1 MDESKRITIIVKGD
15 FLKIKQ
21 RDLLYDSFTQIV
33 VILFA
38 IAGFFKFA
46 NVYEI
51 MNFGDYA
58 NIYAISTLFII
69 FGIFE
74 VIRIFSS
81 KASNIFVSITYIF
94 ISIVFL
100 IDALYF
106 SYNNRFPTVG
116 NLNLLWQLRGVEDSV
131 EAINPM
137 KFWWILLDVPLIV
150 IYIAFIHRRL
160 YSFIKDKINIKV
172 LNVVLATLFIGILG
186 FGIREICVTDF
197 RLNYLQSEAFCYHFN
212 DIYDVCFESDDD
224 IDYEKYLIPLK
235 VNKDEKYGSLSG
247 KNIIIIQV
255 EALQSFVVDS
265 SYNGQEIMPFL
276 NSLKNNGYYFSNYY
290 YTVGAGNTSDAEF
303 EVNNSVYASS
313 KNSVYTDFYDRE
325 YYSLP
330 YILKDNGY
338 QESNVFHGYK
348 KEFWNREEAYK
359 YQGFDRFYSS
369 EDFTTEDIVGMGIS
383 NKTFLKETASK
394 MKEMSEPFY
403 SFIITLSSHHPF
415 YIGEDNS
422 NIELE
427 EEHKDSLF
435 GYYLNAANYVDSA
448 LESFFKELKKNGLY
462 DNSIFII
469 YGDHFAIPN
478 YNIENAEFVA
488 DFLGHDFS
496 YMDMF
501 NVPCVIHVPGMESGE
516 KIETVASHVDVLPT
530 LLHLLGIENNKSIM
544 MGKDLFTVKDNIIC
558 EQMHVGT
565 GSYISDDV
573 FYYQAV
579 SGIEIYNKAFDRKT
593 GEEIRITNDMLKQS
607 IKSKQTIKDA
617 NTLIRNNLL
626 IKPN

>member
-1 MDESKRITIIVKGD
+1 M
-15 FLKIKQ
+15 KIKQ
-21 RDLLYDSFTQIV
+21 RDLLYNSFTQIV

-38 IAGFFKFA
+38 IVGFFKFA
-46 NVYEI
+46 NVYKI
-51 MNFGDYA
+51 LNLADYA
-58 NIYAISTLFII
+58 NAYAISTLFII

-94 ISIVFL
+94 ISSVFF

-106 SYNNRFPTVG
+106 SYNNKFPTIG
-116 NLNLLWQLRGVEDSV
+116 NLNLLWQLQGVEDSV

-137 KFWWILLDVPLIV
+137 KFWWILLDIPLLI
-150 IYIAFIHRRL
+150 IYMAFIHRRL
-160 YSFIKDKINIKV
+160 YSFIKNKTNIKV
-172 LNVVLATLFIGILG
+172 LNIVLATLLVGILG
-186 FGIREICVTDF
+186 FGVGEYCVTGF
-197 RLNYLQSEAFCYHFN
+197 KLNYLKNEVFCYHLS
-212 DIYDVCFESDDD
+212 DIYDVYIGGDDD
-224 IDYEKYLIPLK
+224 IDYDKYLVSLD

-247 KNIIIIQV
+247 KNIVIIQV
-255 EALQSFVVDS
+255 EALQSFVIDS
-265 SYNGQEIMPFL
+265 SYNGQEITPFL
-276 NSLKNNGYYFSNYY
+276 NSLKNNGYYFPNYY

-325 YYSLP
+325 YYGLP

-338 QESNVFHGYK
+338 EEANVFHGYK

-359 YQGFDRFYSS
+359 YQGFDKFYSS
-369 EDFTTEDIVGMGIS
+369 EDFSDDDIVGMGVS
-383 NKTFLKETASK
+383 DKTFLKETADK
-394 MKEMSEPFY
+394 MKEMSQPFY

-415 YIGEDNS
+415 YIGEENS
-422 NIELE
+422 KIELE
-427 EEHKDSLF
+427 EEHKDTLF
-435 GYYLNAANYVDSA
+435 GNYLNSANYVDSA
-448 LESFFKELKKNGLY
+448 LENFFKELKKNGLY
-462 DNSIFII
+462 ENSIFII

-478 YNIENAEFVA
+478 YNVENAEFVA
-488 DFLGHDFS
+488 DYIGHD
-496 YMDMF
+496 YTYIDMF
-501 NVPCVIHVPGMESGE
+501 NVPCIIHVPGMESGE

-530 LLHLLGIENNKSIM
+530 LLHLLGIENDKSIM
-544 MGKDLFTVKDNIIC
+544 MGNDLFTVNSNIIC

-573 FYYQAV
+573 FYYQSV
-579 SGIEIYNKAFDRKT
+579 SGIEIYNKAFDMKT
-593 GEEIRITNDMLKQS
+593 SKEIQITNEMLKQS
-607 IKSKQTIKDA
+607 KKSKQTIKDA